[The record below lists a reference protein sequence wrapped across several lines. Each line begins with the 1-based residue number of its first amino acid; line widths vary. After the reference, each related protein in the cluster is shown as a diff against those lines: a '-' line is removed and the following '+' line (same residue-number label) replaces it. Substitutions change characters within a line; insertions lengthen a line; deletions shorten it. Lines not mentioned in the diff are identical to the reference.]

1 MLSKKKL
8 QRETAIHSET
18 AIAVMSL
25 PGIIGINVVAQIL
38 VFWLSAQ
45 ESLFPGA
52 DMFMS
57 IISTC
62 SQIIAGLY
70 GTTLAGY
77 TFFLSRI
84 DALMASDAT
93 LDYVVA
99 SIKNRFKYLIW
110 YITFNVL
117 VTLFI
122 SIVLMYAPAP
132 TGDQISY
139 FYRLFC
145 NEFVLFLGFSIVLI
159 LYYSILV
166 VNPNCVEKEA
176 AKLKKK
182 ISRRGPAGNAAE
194 FIALYDRIETA
205 CNSLLPANVLN
216 QIHENKGKRFEY
228 TIELLGE
235 QNILMLPLIAD
246 LNRIHRYYECMIN
259 CTPLS
264 VNEEMCGLAR
274 RICAFVESGSVKR
287 LNNGVHNSV

>member
-1 MLSKKKL
+1 MLLQKKL
-8 QRETAIHSET
+8 QKGAAVQSE
-18 AIAVMSL
+18 AALAVMSL
-25 PGIIGINVVAQIL
+25 PTIIGINIAAQAL

-45 ESLFPGA
+45 EELFPGA
-52 DMFMS
+52 EEFLS

-62 SQIIAGLY
+62 SEIIAGLY

-84 DALMASDAT
+84 DALMATDAT

-99 SIKNRFKYLIW
+99 SIKNRFKFLIW

-117 VTLFI
+117 ITLFI
-122 SIVLMYAPAP
+122 SIALMYAPVP
-132 TGDQISY
+132 VEGHISY

-176 AKLKKK
+176 AKLKKRLC
-182 ISRRGPAGNAAE
+182 RRGKSGSAAE
-194 FIALYDRIETA
+194 FIALYDRIERA
-205 CNSLLPANVLN
+205 SNGLLPANVLR

-228 TIELLGE
+228 TLELLSE
-235 QNILMLPLIAD
+235 QGILTLPLIAD
-246 LNRIHRYYECMIN
+246 LNRIHRYYECTIN
-259 CTPLS
+259 CSPLS
-264 VNEEMCGLAR
+264 VSEEMCILAR
-274 RICAFVESGSVKR
+274 RVCAFLEEQKGLSSGKPTTI
-287 LNNGVHNSV
+287 